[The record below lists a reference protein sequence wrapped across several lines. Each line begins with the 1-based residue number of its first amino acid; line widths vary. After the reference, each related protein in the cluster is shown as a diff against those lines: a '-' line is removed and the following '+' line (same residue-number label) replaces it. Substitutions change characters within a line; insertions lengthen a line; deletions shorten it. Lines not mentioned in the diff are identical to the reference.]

1 MSDVHDSGNRDDD
14 AAVDDDRGDDN
25 ESIVLGGQE

>member
-1 MSDVHDSGNRDDD
+1 MSDVQDNCNRDGD
-14 AAVDDDRGDDN
+14 AAVDDDRDDDN